1 LARAESG
8 KKVDRN
14 RPRRFTV
21 GSLASCSLPKFCAI
35 GRYKLIIFFPGG
47 DAVLVWYR
55 KKPSEKRGSVSPER
69 LQAAIT
75 KAVKKADPKC
85 AGFVG
90 VIVQRETPKTQL
102 DANWAIKG
110 VRFGKADRDKCS
122 QALATIV
129 ERMQREFSL
138 AKRVVGSTEKPDEL
152 ESDVLTLI
160 EPYPWVRPDRER

>member
-1 LARAESG
+1 LA
-8 KKVDRN
+8 
-14 RPRRFTV
+14 
-21 GSLASCSLPKFCAI
+21 
-35 GRYKLIIFFPGG
+35 
-47 DAVLVWYR
+47 WHW
-55 KKPSEKRGSVSPER
+55 KKPSDNRSSVSRER
-69 LQAAIT
+69 LQSAIT

-122 QALATIV
+122 LALATIV

-138 AKRVVGSTEKPDEL
+138 AKRVAGSTENPDEL
-152 ESDVLTLI
+152 QSDVLTLI
-160 EPYPWVRPDRER
+160 EPYPWVRPDQER